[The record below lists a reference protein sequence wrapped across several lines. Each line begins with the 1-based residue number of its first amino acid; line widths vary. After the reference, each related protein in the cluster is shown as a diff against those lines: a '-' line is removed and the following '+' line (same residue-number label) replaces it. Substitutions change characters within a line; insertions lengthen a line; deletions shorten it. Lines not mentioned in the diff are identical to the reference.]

1 MSSGMGNG
9 ANGTMRAWRIH
20 AYGPPS
26 QALRLEHGL
35 ALPSPGPGEIR
46 IRVHAVPLNIHDV
59 ERINGGVMFMR
70 PELPYSP
77 GMEVMGVVDAC
88 GDGAEAWL
96 GRRVAAMLP
105 TAIGAFAEAAIASPE
120 TTFEVPDSIP
130 IPQAAA
136 ILMPFHLA
144 AMGLLERARLA
155 PGETVLIHA
164 GGGGAGSAAIQ
175 LAVQRGARVVAT
187 AGSPERL
194 ALCRELG
201 AEIAIDYRRDRFLE
215 PILDW
220 TQGKGVDVVF
230 DGVGIA
236 VQKESMEC
244 MAWGGRYVML
254 GFVSDKTVGDQPSIV
269 PRTIGWGNFSLVIFS
284 LGYRD
289 EAASRAGK
297 RSMPGLNRAPRS
309 VGDRLHA
316 EILSQIEAGQVRPI
330 VGLHVPFEALPAAL
344 DAMARRETLGRV
356 VVDVAPR

>member
-1 MSSGMGNG
+1 VSPVRPD
-9 ANGTMRAWRIH
+9 TMRAWRIH
-20 AYGPPS
+20 EYGPPS
-26 QALRLEHGL
+26 RVLRLEQGI
-35 ALPSPGPGEIR
+35 PVPTPGAGEIR
-46 IRVHAVPLNIHDV
+46 IRVQALPLNIHDV
-59 ERINGGVMFMR
+59 ERVNGGVMFMR

-88 GDGAEAWL
+88 GEGAEAWL
-96 GRRVAAMLP
+96 GRRVASILP
-105 TAIGAFAEAAIASPE
+105 TAIGAFAEFALASPD
-120 TTFEVPDSIP
+120 TTFDVPEWIP

-155 PGETVLIHA
+155 AGETVLIHA

-175 LAVQRGARVVAT
+175 LAVRRGARVFAT
-187 AGSPERL
+187 AGSAEKL

-201 AEIAIDYRRDRFLE
+201 AELAINYREQGFLAAVLDR
-215 PILDW
+215 
-220 TQGKGVDVVF
+220 TGGRGVDVVF

-236 VQKESMEC
+236 VQKESMDC

-284 LGYRD
+284 LGYGD
-289 EAASRAGK
+289 EAANRAAK

-316 EILSQIEAGQVRPI
+316 DVLTGIREGSIRPI
-330 VGLHVPFEALPAAL
+330 VGLHVPFEALPSAL
-344 DAMARRETLGRV
+344 EAMARRETLGRV
-356 VVDVAPR
+356 VVDVSPG